1 MEINEEFFVALGF
14 IVFVV
19 IMGYLGVHKKLN
31 AALDERGE
39 RIKAEFA
46 EALRLREEA
55 AALLASFEKRR
66 VEAEAE
72 AEALVAQARAEAEA
86 LSKEAQQRVTE
97 FVERRTKQAEN
108 KITLAET
115 EATRQVRAAA
125 ADAAV
130 KAAELVLRDETKT
143 AFGEELL
150 NKNIADL
157 KTLVH

>member
-14 IVFVV
+14 IVF
-19 IMGYLGVHKKLN
+19 IALLGYLGVHRKLN

-46 EALRLREEA
+46 EALKLREEA
-55 AALLASFEKRR
+55 AAVLASFEKRR
-66 VEAEAE
+66 AEAEAE

-86 LSKEAQQRVTE
+86 LSQEAQKRIAE
-97 FVERRTKQAEN
+97 FVERRTRQAEN
-108 KITLAET
+108 KIALAEAD
-115 EATRQVRAAA
+115 ATLQVRGAA

-130 KAAELVLRDETKT
+130 KAAEVVLRDQSKGP
-143 AFGEELL
+143 FGETLF
-150 NKNIADL
+150 NQNIADL

>member
-1 MEINEEFFVALGF
+1 MNEEFFVALGF
-14 IVFVV
+14 IVF
-19 IMGYLGVHKKLN
+19 IGILGYLGVHKKLN
-31 AALDERGE
+31 AALDERAE

-86 LSKEAQQRVTE
+86 LSKEAQERVAE
-97 FVERRTKQAEN
+97 FVERRTKQAES
-108 KITLAET
+108 KIALAEA

-130 KAAELVLRDETKT
+130 KAAEVVLRDETK
-143 AFGEELL
+143 AAYGEELI

-157 KTLVH
+157 QALVH

>member
-14 IVFVV
+14 LVFVAV
-19 IMGYLGVHKKLN
+19 LAYFGVHKKLN

-46 EALRLREEA
+46 EALKLREEA
-55 AALLASFEKRR
+55 AAVLASFEKRR
-66 VEAEAE
+66 AEAEAE
-72 AEALVAQARAEAEA
+72 AEALIAQARAEAEA
-86 LSKEAQQRVTE
+86 LSEEAQKRIAE

-108 KITLAET
+108 KIALAEAD
-115 EATRQVRAAA
+115 ATHQVRNAA
-125 ADAAV
+125 ADAAI
-130 KAAELVLRDETKT
+130 KAAEIVLRDESKG
-143 AFGEELL
+143 AFGETLL